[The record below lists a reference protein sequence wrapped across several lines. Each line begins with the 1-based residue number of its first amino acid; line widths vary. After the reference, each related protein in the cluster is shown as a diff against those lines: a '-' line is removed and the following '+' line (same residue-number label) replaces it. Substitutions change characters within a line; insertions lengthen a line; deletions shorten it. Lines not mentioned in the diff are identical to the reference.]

1 MLEHRMRGSIRALSG
16 CGRRVVRRRGKVAG
30 VRPCP
35 SSLMTALDVSHPSDP
50 GRDRLLA
57 RLSDGRPTSIRRVG
71 WSGPRPHGR
80 CGGRAPRGDKAPSR
94 RPSTGHCTADRSVRT
109 RSASLQRTPSFRWP
123 EPSARS
129 CDHSRSVW
137 ALTSAN
143 RRAAPRR
150 ARLPVRSPCVP
161 SSSARSSRATAAD
174 LSNSWASACP
184 CRLAPW
190 TSRGPAPGTDGAPV
204 QGAHLHSGRGCAQG
218 RRRDL
223 DVGVHRPR
231 PADRCP
237 CRGTAGPHLGSRCP
251 ERTSRSQPVAASA
264 HRRMA
269 LVRRRA
275 HQDPEVPAHARP
287 AGALRRCPL
296 AAIRR
301 SGMGSA
307 RR

>member
-123 EPSARS
+123 EPSARKLRS
-129 CDHSRSVW
+129 FTVGLGADLGEPPSRTSSGSAACSV
-137 ALTSAN
+137 AVCAVV
-143 RRAAPRR
+143 
-150 ARLPVRSPCVP
+150 VRSILQSDRRRPLQLMGLGLPVP
-161 SSSARSSRATAAD
+161 SSSLDKSGPGSRDSRGARPRRSPSFRQRLCSRAPKGPRCRRT
-174 LSNSWASACP
+174 SSSP
-184 CRLAPW
+184 CRPVPVP
-190 TSRGPAPGTDGAPV
+190 RNCGPSPGIT
-204 QGAHLHSGRGCAQG
+204 LS
-218 RRRDL
+218 
-223 DVGVHRPR
+223 
-231 PADRCP
+231 
-237 CRGTAGPHLGSRCP
+237 
-251 ERTSRSQPVAASA
+251 
-264 HRRMA
+264 
-269 LVRRRA
+269 
-275 HQDPEVPAHARP
+275 
-287 AGALRRCPL
+287 
-296 AAIRR
+296 
-301 SGMGSA
+301 
-307 RR
+307 